1 MYVRI
6 IESSWAGTRMNS
18 INNHSKLGPR
28 VAHEADLLRKSVL
41 TEERLRRIIDNS

>member
-1 MYVRI
+1 MYVQI
-6 IESSWAGTRMNS
+6 IEPSSAGTRMNS

-28 VAHEADLLRKSVL
+28 VAHEADLLRKSIL